1 MQTGTTTGYYNTAEN
16 TAGGSVTITTGTT
29 SGYYSATTSNPYGWE
44 PITVPHPIPETI
56 PYTTDAHTIS
66 TIDGRIYTAVITDYY
81 RGFFNGPGA
90 ASQPAERDEE
100 EDIEVDSNAFCE
112 FMGFDE

>member
-1 MQTGTTTGYYNTAEN
+1 M
-16 TAGGSVTITTGTT
+16 TTGTT

-44 PITVPHPIPETI
+44 TITVAHPIPETI
-56 PYTTDAHTIS
+56 PYTTDTHTILTS
-66 TIDGRIYTAVITDYY
+66 NAHLWTSYEYVLRSDDY
-81 RGFFNGPGA
+81 RGSFTGSGA

-100 EDIEVDSNAFCE
+100 EDIEVDSNAFGE